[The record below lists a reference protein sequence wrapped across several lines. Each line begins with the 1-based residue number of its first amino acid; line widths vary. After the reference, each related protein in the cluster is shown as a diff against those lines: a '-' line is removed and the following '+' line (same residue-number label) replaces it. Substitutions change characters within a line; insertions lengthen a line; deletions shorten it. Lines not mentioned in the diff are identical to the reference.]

1 MIKVLPA
8 IIDRMKFYS
17 TKKKSPEVDFKMA
30 LFQGL
35 APDGGLYMPD
45 IIPQFTLKELEKMSS
60 LQDVGFG
67 VLRKWI
73 NDEEISNEDLKHIV
87 SKSLAFPIP
96 LVSIGDISIL
106 ELFHGPTLAFKD
118 IAACVLAQLFEY
130 FLIKDNKKITILVAT
145 SGDTGAAIAHAFA
158 GLKRVKVAI
167 LYPRGK
173 VSELQEEQMIRA
185 GKNVLAIAV
194 DGVFDD
200 CQAFVKRAFQDP
212 DLEDC
217 NLSSANSINI
227 GRLIPQIIYYIWA
240 YLQASEKKIQ
250 FVVPSGNMGN
260 ATAALLAHRMGMP
273 LTSLVIATNEN
284 DVAVNYYQTG
294 IYKTKESV
302 QTLSTAMDIGSPSN
316 FERILELFDYDY
328 SSFCKLISAVKVTDE
343 ETINTIKR
351 VYEKK
356 EYLLDFH
363 TAVAFYGAEKTHV
376 SNQYTVVVSPASPL
390 KFAKEIKKQTGIPI
404 DNSLYI
410 KDLKK
415 IEKRV
420 ISTSNDYNAIKKILQ
435 MN

>member
-1 MIKVLPA
+1 
-8 IIDRMKFYS
+8 
-17 TKKKSPEVDFKMA
+17 
-30 LFQGL
+30 
-35 APDGGLYMPD
+35 
-45 IIPQFTLKELEKMSS
+45 
-60 LQDVGFG
+60 
-67 VLRKWI
+67 
-73 NDEEISNEDLKHIV
+73 
-87 SKSLAFPIP
+87 
-96 LVSIGDISIL
+96 
-106 ELFHGPTLAFKD
+106 
-118 IAACVLAQLFEY
+118 
-130 FLIKDNKKITILVAT
+130 
-145 SGDTGAAIAHAFA
+145 
-158 GLKRVKVAI
+158 
-167 LYPRGK
+167 
-173 VSELQEEQMIRA
+173 
-185 GKNVLAIAV
+185 
-194 DGVFDD
+194 
-200 CQAFVKRAFQDP
+200 
-212 DLEDC
+212 
-217 NLSSANSINI
+217 
-227 GRLIPQIIYYIWA
+227 
-240 YLQASEKKIQ
+240 
-250 FVVPSGNMGN
+250 
-260 ATAALLAHRMGMP
+260 MGMP

-356 EYLLDFH
+356 EYLLEFH
-363 TAVAFYGAEKTHV
+363 TAVAFYGAEKIPV

-410 KDLKK
+410 KDLRK

>member
-1 MIKVLPA
+1 
-8 IIDRMKFYS
+8 MKFYS

-35 APDGGLYMPD
+35 APDGGLYMPC
-45 IIPQFTLKELEKMSS
+45 IIPEFTVKELEKMSS
-60 LQDVGFG
+60 LQEVGFG

-73 NDEEISNEDLKHIV
+73 NEEEIPNKDLKRIV
-87 SKSLAFPIP
+87 NKSLTFPIP
-96 LVSIGDISIL
+96 LVSLEDLSIL

-130 FLIKDNKKITILVAT
+130 FLKKDNKKITILVAT
-145 SGDTGAAIAHAFA
+145 SGDTGAAIAQAFA
-158 GLKRVKVAI
+158 GLKQVKVVV
-167 LYPRGK
+167 LYPHGK
-173 VSELQEEQMIRA
+173 VSELQEEQMVRA
-185 GKNVLAIAV
+185 GKNVLAVAV
-194 DGVFDD
+194 EGVFDD

-212 DLEDC
+212 DLKDS

-294 IYKTKESV
+294 IYKTKNSV

-328 SSFCKLISAVKVTDE
+328 SSFCKLVSAAKVTDK
-343 ETINTIKR
+343 ETINIIKR
-351 VYEKK
+351 VYEAKK
-356 EYLLDFH
+356 YLLDFH
-363 TAVAFYGAEKTHV
+363 TAVAFCGAEKTQAF
-376 SNQYTVVVSPASPL
+376 NQHTIVVSAASPL
-390 KFAKEIKKQTGIPI
+390 KFAKEIQKQTGIPV
-404 DNSLYI
+404 DNSLLI
-410 KDLKK
+410 KNL
-415 IEKRV
+415 EKREKHV
-420 ISTSNDYNAIKKILQ
+420 IRISNDYNAIKKILK
-435 MN
+435 